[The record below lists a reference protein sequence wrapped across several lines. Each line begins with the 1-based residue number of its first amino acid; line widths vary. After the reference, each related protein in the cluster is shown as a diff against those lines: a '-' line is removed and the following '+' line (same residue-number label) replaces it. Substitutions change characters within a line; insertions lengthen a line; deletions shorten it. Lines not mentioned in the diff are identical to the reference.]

1 MLNCRVFTILA
12 PPPSP
17 TWHRPVIEKKMALI
31 GSNGGGGGG
40 GEAQHNIYVEK
51 SFVIGQ

>member
-12 PPPSP
+12 PPQAPP
-17 TWHRPVIEKKMALI
+17 GHRPVIEKKMALI
-31 GSNGGGGGG
+31 GSNGGGK
-40 GEAQHNIYVEK
+40 AQHNIYVEK